1 MTFGLKFRSV
11 FFLFLLSSLAAY
23 SHNLKGVIKAV
34 DGTPIPYAT
43 IFVKE
48 VSLGVTTNDEGQFQ
62 LDLRTGT
69 YTINFRS
76 LGYIAQSQT
85 IVVNQKN
92 IDLNVILEEQRIQ
105 INTIDINSN
114 SEDAA
119 YGIMRKVIAL
129 SYVHLNQVSSFAAD
143 VYLRGTVKFEKI
155 PALIRNQLHRNKIDI
170 KSGDVFINETVSA
183 INFAAPDKY
192 EQKIV
197 SVNSTFPKV
206 VDFSVDGYL
215 GTSLYQDNINVLF
228 SPIGKNA
235 FTYYNY
241 RYEGYSLEGKYTVNK
256 IKVSPKRKSKQ
267 LFEGYIYIIEDLW
280 CLSKA
285 DLSFETPLGI
295 VEFRLVF
302 DEVNNGVWLPVGH
315 DYTFNGG
322 MMGVKGN
329 ARFIASIKYTK
340 LKVNDQVLS
349 MLNLKPSVS
358 PATSPAK
365 STTVNKSEINA
376 ASTKKKNKIG
386 QLLEKD
392 KLTNRDMSKLSRLM
406 AKEDYAVKPD
416 SLKSLEI
423 KDKVKVTIDKEASTR
438 EMSYWSAM
446 RPIPLSIDEKKSISQ
461 RDSLDL
467 LVKNM
472 RQDTSSVLSHKRNY
486 GLLNPLF
493 FGIRRPIGQSN
504 WGLKYDG
511 LISTKRISFN
521 AVDGWNLAQSILLSR
536 EFKPGNALA
545 VTPSIAY
552 AFGRAT
558 LLGSGVIKYTYSP
571 MRRGSFELSFGK
583 GTLDYNT
590 QNQAVHPFINSVGSL
605 FYKEN
610 FGRYYQ
616 SKYLNLSNSIDL
628 SNGLILASSLKMN
641 MNSQLENSTNFSF
654 FKKDESYKPNL
665 PSNRSLIGNS
675 LENQS
680 GTIMDLRIEYT
691 PHYFYRINR
700 GVKVMSHANYPTFFF
715 EYKKGIK
722 NISSSASDFDYLSA
736 GLQYS
741 KEWSSTSSIAFD
753 FHGGWFPNHAK
764 VHFSDYAHAQT
775 QTSPIL
781 LSEYRHA
788 FFLPGYYSLSTA
800 DKYTEGHISIRAPYI
815 ALKYLPGLSNT
826 LWREMV
832 WCSYYT
838 SPNTPN
844 YVEVGYTLLEVFLS
858 ANIGTHVGF
867 NDGKFS
873 NIGVNLAFRISY

>member
-1 MTFGLKFRSV
+1 MSLGLKFRTL
-11 FFLFLLSSLAAY
+11 FFLFLLSSLTVY

-43 IFVKE
+43 VFVKE
-48 VSLGVTTNDEGQFQ
+48 ASLGVTTNDEGKFQ
-62 LDLRTGT
+62 LDLRSGT

-76 LGYIAQSQT
+76 MGYIPKIQT
-85 IVVNQKN
+85 VVVTQKSF
-92 IDLNVILEEQRIQ
+92 DLNIVLEEQVIQ

-183 INFAAPDKY
+183 INFSAPDKY

-215 GTSLYQDNINVLF
+215 GTSLYQDNINVMF
-228 SPIGKNA
+228 SPLGKNA
-235 FTYYNY
+235 FTYYNF
-241 RYEGYSLEGKYTVNK
+241 RYEGYSQEGKYTVNK
-256 IKVSPKRKSKQ
+256 IKVIPKRKSKQ

-280 CLSKA
+280 CLNKA
-285 DLSFETPLGI
+285 DLSFDTPLGT
-295 VEFRLVF
+295 VKFRLVF

-322 MMGVKGN
+322 MMGVKGD
-329 ARFIASIKYTK
+329 ARFIASIKYAK

-349 MLNLKPSVS
+349 MLNIKPS
-358 PATSPAK
+358 ATSAYSAAK
-365 STTVNKSEINA
+365 STAVNSNVLNTTSA
-376 ASTKKKNKIG
+376 KKKHKIG

-392 KLTNRDMSKLSRLM
+392 KLTNRDMSKLSQLM

-423 KDKVKVTIDKEASTR
+423 KDKVKVTIDKEANNR
-438 EMSYWSAM
+438 EVSYWTAM
-446 RPIPLSIDEKKSISQ
+446 RPIPLSLDEMKSLSQ
-461 RDSLDL
+461 RDSLDIL
-467 LVKNM
+467 SEKM
-472 RQDTSSVLSHKRNY
+472 GQDTSSVVSHKRNY

-504 WGLKYDG
+504 WAIKYDG

-521 AVDGWNLAQSILLSR
+521 AVDGWNLAQSILVTK

-545 VTPSIAY
+545 LTPTISY
-552 AFGRAT
+552 ACGRSAV
-558 LLGSGVIKYTYSP
+558 LGSGVVTYTYSP
-571 MRRGSFELSFGK
+571 LRRGSFELSFGK
-583 GTLDYNT
+583 ATLDYNT
-590 QNQAVHPFINSVGSL
+590 PNKAVHPFINSVSSL

-616 SKYLNLSNSIDL
+616 SEYISAANSIDL
-628 SNGLILASSLKMN
+628 TNGLVLSSSFKMN
-641 MNSQLENSTNFSF
+641 TNYQLENSTNFSF
-654 FKKDESYKPNL
+654 LKKEEIYTPNL
-665 PSNRSLIGNS
+665 PSNRSLNNRSIS
-675 LENQS
+675 DQS
-680 GTIMDLRIEYT
+680 GAIMDLKIEYT

-700 GVKVMSHANYPTFFF
+700 GLKVMSHANYPTFFF

-722 NISSSASDFDYLSA
+722 DIGGSVSDFDYLSA
-736 GLQYS
+736 GFQYN

-753 FHGGWFPNHAK
+753 IHGGWFPNHNK
-764 VHFSDYAHAQT
+764 VHFSDFAHAQT

-800 DKYTEGHISIRAPYI
+800 DKYMEGHLSIRAPYI

-838 SPNTPN
+838 SPTTRN
-844 YVEVGYTLLEVFLS
+844 YVEVGYTLLEVLLS

>member
-1 MTFGLKFRSV
+1 MSFGLKFRTA
-11 FFLFLLSSLAAY
+11 FFLFLLCSLAAY

-43 IFVKE
+43 VFVKE
-48 VSLGVTTNDEGQFQ
+48 ASLGVTTNDEGKFQ
-62 LDLRTGT
+62 LDLRAGT

-76 LGYIAQSQT
+76 MGYIPKVQT
-85 IVVNQKN
+85 VVVTQKSF
-92 IDLNVILEEQRIQ
+92 DLNIVLEEQLIQ

-183 INFAAPDKY
+183 INFSAPDKY

-215 GTSLYQDNINVLF
+215 GTSLYQDNINVMF
-228 SPIGKNA
+228 SPLGRNA

-241 RYEGYSLEGKYTVNK
+241 RYEGYSQEGKYTVNK
-256 IKVSPKRKSKQ
+256 IKVIPKRKSKQ
-267 LFEGYIYIIEDLW
+267 LFDGTIYIIEDLW

-285 DLSFETPLGI
+285 DLSFETPLGT
-295 VEFRLVF
+295 VKFRLVF

-322 MMGVKGN
+322 MMGVKGD
-329 ARFIASIKYTK
+329 ARFIASIKYAK

-349 MLNLKPSVS
+349 MLNIKPN
-358 PATSPAK
+358 ATSAPSISK
-365 STTVNKSEINA
+365 STAFSSNGLNTTSA
-376 ASTKKKNKIG
+376 KKKHKIG

-392 KLTNRDMSKLSRLM
+392 KLTNRDMSKLSQLM

-423 KDKVKVTIDKEASTR
+423 KDKVKVTIDKQANNR
-438 EMSYWSAM
+438 EVSYWTAM
-446 RPIPLSIDEKKSISQ
+446 RPIPLSLDEIKSLSQ
-461 RDSLDL
+461 RDSLDIIS
-467 LVKNM
+467 KKM
-472 RQDTSSVLSHKRNY
+472 GQDTSSVVSHKRNY

-504 WGLKYDG
+504 WAIKYDG

-521 AVDGWNLAQSILLSR
+521 AVDGWNLAQSLLITK

-545 VTPSIAY
+545 LTPTVAY
-552 AFGRAT
+552 AFGRSAA
-558 LLGSGVIKYTYSP
+558 LGSGVVKYTYSP
-571 MRRGSFELSFGK
+571 LRRGSFELSFGK
-583 GTLDYNT
+583 STLDYNGAS
-590 QNQAVHPFINSVGSL
+590 QAVHPFINSISSL

-616 SKYLNLSNSIDL
+616 SEYISATNSIDL
-628 SNGLILASSLKMN
+628 TNGLVLSSSFKMN
-641 MNSQLENSTNFSF
+641 TNYQLENSTNFSF
-654 FKKDESYKPNL
+654 LKKEEIYTPNL
-665 PSNRSLIGNS
+665 PSNRALNNGSIS
-675 LENQS
+675 DQS
-680 GTIMDLRIEYT
+680 GAILDLKIEYT

-722 NISSSASDFDYLSA
+722 DIRGSVSDFDYLST
-736 GLQYS
+736 GFQYN

-753 FHGGWFPNHAK
+753 VHGGWFPNHNQ
-764 VHFSDYAHAQT
+764 VHFSDFAHAQT

-800 DKYTEGHISIRAPYI
+800 DNYMEGHLSIRAPYI

-838 SPNTPN
+838 SPTTRN
-844 YVEVGYTLLEVFLS
+844 YVEVGYTLLEVLLS

>member
-1 MTFGLKFRSV
+1 MSFGLKFRTA

-43 IFVKE
+43 VFVKE
-48 VSLGVTTNDEGQFQ
+48 ASLGVTTNDEGKFQ
-62 LDLRTGT
+62 LDLRAGT

-76 LGYIAQSQT
+76 MGYIPKVQT
-85 IVVNQKN
+85 VVVTQKSF
-92 IDLNVILEEQRIQ
+92 DLNIVLEEQLIQ

-129 SYVHLNQVSSFAAD
+129 SYVHLNQVSSFTAD

-155 PALIRNQLHRNKIDI
+155 PALIRNQLHRNKIEI

-183 INFAAPDKY
+183 INFSAPDKY

-215 GTSLYQDNINVLF
+215 GTSLYQDNINVMF
-228 SPIGKNA
+228 SPLGRNA

-241 RYEGYSLEGKYTVNK
+241 RYEGYSQEGKYTVNK
-256 IKVSPKRKSKQ
+256 IKVIPKRKSKQ
-267 LFEGYIYIIEDLW
+267 LFDGTIYIIEDLW

-285 DLSFETPLGI
+285 DLSFETPLGA
-295 VEFRLVF
+295 VQFRLVF

-322 MMGVKGN
+322 MMGVKGD
-329 ARFIASIKYTK
+329 ARFIASIKYAK

-349 MLNLKPSVS
+349 MLNIKPS
-358 PATSPAK
+358 ATSSPSISK
-365 STTVNKSEINA
+365 STAFSSNGLNTTSA
-376 ASTKKKNKIG
+376 KKKHKIG

-392 KLTNRDMSKLSRLM
+392 KLTNRDMSKLSKLM

-423 KDKVKVTIDKEASTR
+423 KDKVKVTIDKQANNR
-438 EMSYWSAM
+438 EVSYWTAM
-446 RPIPLSIDEKKSISQ
+446 RPIPLSLDEIKSLSH
-461 RDSLDL
+461 RDSLDIIS
-467 LVKNM
+467 KKM
-472 RQDTSSVLSHKRNY
+472 GQDTSSVVSHKRNY

-504 WGLKYDG
+504 WAIKYDG

-521 AVDGWNLAQSILLSR
+521 AVDGWNLAQSILITK

-545 VTPSIAY
+545 LTPTIAY
-552 AFGRAT
+552 AFGQSAV
-558 LLGSGVIKYTYSP
+558 LGSGVVKYTYSP
-571 MRRGSFELSFGK
+571 LRRGSFELSFGK
-583 GTLDYNT
+583 STLDYNAT
-590 QNQAVHPFINSVGSL
+590 SQAVHPFINSISSL

-616 SKYLNLSNSIDL
+616 SEYISATNSIDL
-628 SNGLILASSLKMN
+628 SNGLVLSSSFKMN
-641 MNSQLENSTNFSF
+641 TNYQLENSTNFSF
-654 FKKDESYKPNL
+654 LKKEENYKPNL
-665 PSNRSLIGNS
+665 PSNRSLNS
-675 LENQS
+675 SSLADQS
-680 GTIMDLRIEYT
+680 GAIMDLKIEYT

-722 NISSSASDFDYLSA
+722 DIRGSVTDFDYLST
-736 GLQYS
+736 GFQYN

-753 FHGGWFPNHAK
+753 VHGGWFPIHNQ
-764 VHFSDYAHAQT
+764 VHFSDFAHAQT

-788 FFLPGYYSLSTA
+788 FFLPGYYSLSTS
-800 DKYTEGHISIRAPYI
+800 DKYMEGHLSIRAPYI

-832 WCSYYT
+832 WFSYYT
-838 SPNTPN
+838 SPTTRN
-844 YVEVGYTLLEVFLS
+844 YVEVGYTLLEVLLS

>member
-1 MTFGLKFRSV
+1 MSFGLKFRSV
-11 FFLFLLSSLAAY
+11 FFLFLLCSLAAY
-23 SHNLKGVIKAV
+23 SHNLKGVIKAA

-43 IFVKE
+43 VFVKE
-48 VSLGVTTNDEGQFQ
+48 ASLGVTTNDEGKFQ
-62 LDLRTGT
+62 LDLRSGT

-76 LGYIAQSQT
+76 MGYIPKVQT
-85 IVVNQKN
+85 FVVTQKSV
-92 IDLNVILEEQRIQ
+92 DLNIVLEESVIQ

-155 PALIRNQLHRNKIDI
+155 PALIRNQLHRNKIEI

-183 INFAAPDKY
+183 INFSAPDKY

-215 GTSLYQDNINVLF
+215 GTSLYQDNINVMF
-228 SPIGKNA
+228 SPLGKNA

-241 RYEGYSLEGKYTVNK
+241 RYEGYSQEGKYTVNK
-256 IKVSPKRKSKQ
+256 IKVIPKRKSKQ

-285 DLSFETPLGI
+285 DLNFETPLGE
-295 VEFRLVF
+295 VQFRLVF

-329 ARFIASIKYTK
+329 ARFIASIKYAK

-349 MLNLKPSVS
+349 MLNIKPST
-358 PATSPAK
+358 TSAQSIAK
-365 STTVNKSEINA
+365 STAMNGNGLNTKSA
-376 ASTKKKNKIG
+376 KKKHKIG

-392 KLTNRDMSKLSRLM
+392 KLTNRDMSKLSQLM
-406 AKEDYAVKPD
+406 AKEDYAIKPD

-423 KDKVKVTIDKEASTR
+423 KDKVKVTIDKQANDR
-438 EMSYWSAM
+438 DISYWTAM
-446 RPIPLSIDEKKSISQ
+446 RPIPLSLDEKKSLSQ
-461 RDSLDL
+461 RDSLDIIS
-467 LVKNM
+467 KKM
-472 RQDTSSVLSHKRNY
+472 GQDTSSVVSHKRNY

-504 WGLKYDG
+504 WAIKYDG

-521 AVDGWNLAQSILLSR
+521 AVDGWNLVQSILVTK

-545 VTPSIAY
+545 LTPTIAY
-552 AFGRAT
+552 AFGRRSV
-558 LLGSGVIKYTYSP
+558 LGSGVVKYTYSP
-571 MRRGSFELSFGK
+571 LNRGSFELSFGK
-583 GTLDYNT
+583 STLDYNAT
-590 QNQAVHPFINSVGSL
+590 SQAVHPFINSVSSL

-616 SKYLNLSNSIDL
+616 SEYISATNSIDL
-628 SNGLILASSLKMN
+628 TNGLVLSTSFKIN
-641 MNSQLENSTNFSF
+641 TNYQLENSTNFSF
-654 FKKDESYKPNL
+654 LKKEEIYTPNL
-665 PSNRSLIGNS
+665 PSNRALNNGSIS
-675 LENQS
+675 DQS
-680 GTIMDLRIEYT
+680 GAILDLKIEYT

-722 NISSSASDFDYLSA
+722 DIRGSVSDFDFLRT
-736 GLQYS
+736 GFQYN

-753 FHGGWFPNHAK
+753 VHGGWFPNHNQ
-764 VHFSDYAHAQT
+764 VHFSDFAHAQT

-800 DKYTEGHISIRAPYI
+800 DNYIEGHLSIRAPYI

-838 SPNTPN
+838 SPTTRN
-844 YVEVGYTLLEVFLS
+844 YVEVGYTLLEVLLS

>member
-1 MTFGLKFRSV
+1 MSLGLKFRTL
-11 FFLFLLSSLAAY
+11 FFLFLLSSLTVY
-23 SHNLKGVIKAV
+23 SHNLKGVIKAA

-43 IFVKE
+43 VFVKE
-48 VSLGVTTNDEGQFQ
+48 ASLGVTTNDEGKFQ
-62 LDLRTGT
+62 LDLRSGT

-76 LGYIAQSQT
+76 MGYIPKIQT
-85 IVVNQKN
+85 VVVTQKSF
-92 IDLNVILEEQRIQ
+92 DLNIVLEEQVIQ

-183 INFAAPDKY
+183 INFSAPDKY

-215 GTSLYQDNINVLF
+215 GTSLYQDNINVMF
-228 SPIGKNA
+228 SPLGKNA
-235 FTYYNY
+235 FTYYNF
-241 RYEGYSLEGKYTVNK
+241 RYEGYSQEGKYTVNK
-256 IKVSPKRKSKQ
+256 IKVIPKRKSKQ

-280 CLSKA
+280 CLNKA
-285 DLSFETPLGI
+285 DLSFDTPLGT
-295 VEFRLVF
+295 VKFRLVF

-322 MMGVKGN
+322 MMGVKGD
-329 ARFIASIKYTK
+329 ARFIASIKYAK

-349 MLNLKPSVS
+349 MLNIKPS
-358 PATSPAK
+358 ATSAYSAAK
-365 STTVNKSEINA
+365 STAVNSNVLNTTSA
-376 ASTKKKNKIG
+376 KKKHKIG

-392 KLTNRDMSKLSRLM
+392 KLTNRDMSKLSQLM

-423 KDKVKVTIDKEASTR
+423 KDKVKVTIDKEANNR
-438 EMSYWSAM
+438 EVSYWTAM
-446 RPIPLSIDEKKSISQ
+446 RPIPLSLDEMKSLSQ
-461 RDSLDL
+461 RDSLDIL
-467 LVKNM
+467 SEKM
-472 RQDTSSVLSHKRNY
+472 GQDTSSVVSHKRNY

-504 WGLKYDG
+504 WAIKYDG

-521 AVDGWNLAQSILLSR
+521 AVDGWNLAQSILVTK

-545 VTPSIAY
+545 LTPTISY
-552 AFGRAT
+552 AFGRSAV
-558 LLGSGVIKYTYSP
+558 LGSGVVTYTYSP
-571 MRRGSFELSFGK
+571 LRRGSFELSFGK
-583 GTLDYNT
+583 ATLDYNT
-590 QNQAVHPFINSVGSL
+590 PNKAVHPFINSVSSL

-616 SKYLNLSNSIDL
+616 SEYISAANSIDL
-628 SNGLILASSLKMN
+628 TNGLVLSSSFKMN
-641 MNSQLENSTNFSF
+641 TNYQLENSTNFSF
-654 FKKDESYKPNL
+654 LKKEEIYTPNL
-665 PSNRSLIGNS
+665 PSNRSLNNRSIS
-675 LENQS
+675 DQS
-680 GTIMDLRIEYT
+680 GAIMDLKIEYT

-700 GVKVMSHANYPTFFF
+700 GLKVMSHANYPTFFF

-722 NISSSASDFDYLSA
+722 DIGGSVSDFDYLSA
-736 GLQYS
+736 GFQYN

-753 FHGGWFPNHAK
+753 IHGGWFPNHNQ
-764 VHFSDYAHAQT
+764 VHFSDFAHAQT

-800 DKYTEGHISIRAPYI
+800 DKYMEGHLSIRAPYI

-838 SPNTPN
+838 SPTTRN
-844 YVEVGYTLLEVFLS
+844 YVEVGYTLLEVLLS

>member
-1 MTFGLKFRSV
+1 MSLGLKFRTL
-11 FFLFLLSSLAAY
+11 FFLFLLSSLTAY
-23 SHNLKGVIKAV
+23 SHNLQGVIKAV

-43 IFVKE
+43 VFVKE
-48 VSLGVTTNDEGQFQ
+48 VSLGVTTNDEGKFQ
-62 LDLRTGT
+62 LDLRAGT

-76 LGYIAQSQT
+76 MGYIPKVQT
-85 IVVNQKN
+85 VIVTQKSL
-92 IDLNVILEEQRIQ
+92 DLNVVLEEQRIQ

-119 YGIMRKVIAL
+119 YGIMRKVIGL

-183 INFAAPDKY
+183 INFSAPDKY

-197 SVNSTFPKV
+197 SINSTFPKV

-215 GTSLYQDNINVLF
+215 GTSLYQDNINVMF
-228 SPIGKNA
+228 SPLGRNA

-241 RYEGYSLEGKYTVNK
+241 RYEGYSQEGKYTVNK
-256 IKVSPKRKSKQ
+256 IKVIPKRKSKQ

-280 CLSKA
+280 CLNKA
-285 DLSFETPLGI
+285 DLSFDTPLGT
-295 VEFRLVF
+295 VKFRLVF

-322 MMGVKGN
+322 MMGVKGD
-329 ARFIASIKYTK
+329 ARFIASIKYAK

-349 MLNLKPSVS
+349 MLNIKPS
-358 PATSPAK
+358 ATSAYSAAK
-365 STTVNKSEINA
+365 STAVNSNGLNTTSA
-376 ASTKKKNKIG
+376 KKKHKIG

-392 KLTNRDMSKLSRLM
+392 KLTNRDMSKLAQLM

-423 KDKVKVTIDKEASTR
+423 KDKVKVTIDSQASNR
-438 EMSYWSAM
+438 ELSYWTSM
-446 RPIPLSIDEKKSISQ
+446 RPIPLSLDEKKSLSQ

-467 LVKNM
+467 LAKKM
-472 RQDTSSVLSHKRNY
+472 GQDTSSVVSHKRNY
-486 GLLNPLF
+486 GFLNPLF

-504 WGLKYDG
+504 WALKYDG

-521 AVDGWNLAQSILLSR
+521 AVDGWNLAQSILVTK
-536 EFKPGNALA
+536 EFKPGHALTL
-545 VTPSIAY
+545 TPTISY
-552 AFGRAT
+552 AFGRSAV
-558 LLGSGVIKYTYSP
+558 LGSGVVKYTYSP
-571 MRRGSFELSFGK
+571 LRRGSFELSFGRS
-583 GTLDYNT
+583 TLDYNAT
-590 QNQAVHPFINSVGSL
+590 NQAVHPFINSVSSL

-616 SKYLNLSNSIDL
+616 SEYLKIANSIDL
-628 SNGLILASSLKMN
+628 SNGLVLSSSIKMN
-641 MNSQLENSTNFSF
+641 TNFRLENSTNFSF
-654 FKKDESYKPNL
+654 LKKEELYTPNL
-665 PSNRSLIGNS
+665 PSNRSLNNS
-675 LENQS
+675 SISDQS
-680 GTIMDLRIEYT
+680 GAIMDLKIEYT

-700 GVKVMSHANYPTFFF
+700 GEKVMSHANYPTFFF

-722 NISSSASDFDYLSA
+722 DIGASVSDFDYLST
-736 GLQYS
+736 GFQYT

-753 FHGGWFPNHAK
+753 VHGGWFPNHNQ
-764 VHFSDYAHAQT
+764 VHFSDFAHAQT

-800 DKYTEGHISIRAPYI
+800 DKYMEGHLSIRAPYI

-838 SPNTPN
+838 SPTTRN
-844 YVEVGYTLLEVFLS
+844 YVEVGYTLLEVLLS

>member
-1 MTFGLKFRSV
+1 MSLGLKFRTL
-11 FFLFLLSSLAAY
+11 FFLFLLSSLTVY
-23 SHNLKGVIKAV
+23 SHNLKGVIKAA

-43 IFVKE
+43 VFVKE
-48 VSLGVTTNDEGQFQ
+48 ASLGVTTNDEGKFQ
-62 LDLRTGT
+62 LDLRSGT

-76 LGYIAQSQT
+76 MGYIPKIQT
-85 IVVNQKN
+85 VVVTQKSF
-92 IDLNVILEEQRIQ
+92 DLNIVLEEQVIQ

-183 INFAAPDKY
+183 INFSAPDKY

-215 GTSLYQDNINVLF
+215 GTSLYQDNINVMF
-228 SPIGKNA
+228 SPLGKNA
-235 FTYYNY
+235 FTYYNF
-241 RYEGYSLEGKYTVNK
+241 RYEGYSQEGKYTVNK
-256 IKVSPKRKSKQ
+256 IKVIPKRKSKQ

-280 CLSKA
+280 CLNKA
-285 DLSFETPLGI
+285 DLSFDTPLGT
-295 VEFRLVF
+295 VKFRLVF

-322 MMGVKGN
+322 MMGVKGD
-329 ARFIASIKYTK
+329 ARFIASIKYAK

-349 MLNLKPSVS
+349 MLNIKPS
-358 PATSPAK
+358 ATSAYSAAK
-365 STTVNKSEINA
+365 STAVNSNVLNTTSA
-376 ASTKKKNKIG
+376 KKKHKIG

-392 KLTNRDMSKLSRLM
+392 KLTNRDMSKLSQLM

-423 KDKVKVTIDKEASTR
+423 KDKVKVTIDKEANNR
-438 EMSYWSAM
+438 EVSYWTAM
-446 RPIPLSIDEKKSISQ
+446 RPIPLSLDEMKSLSQ
-461 RDSLDL
+461 RDSLDIL
-467 LVKNM
+467 SEKM
-472 RQDTSSVLSHKRNY
+472 GQDTSSVVSHKRNY

-504 WGLKYDG
+504 WAIKYDG

-521 AVDGWNLAQSILLSR
+521 AVDGWNLAQSILVTK

-545 VTPSIAY
+545 LTPTISY
-552 AFGRAT
+552 ACGRSAV
-558 LLGSGVIKYTYSP
+558 LGSGVVTYTYSP
-571 MRRGSFELSFGK
+571 LRRGSFELSFGK
-583 GTLDYNT
+583 ATLDYNT
-590 QNQAVHPFINSVGSL
+590 PNKAVHPFINSVSSL

-616 SKYLNLSNSIDL
+616 SEYISAANSIDL
-628 SNGLILASSLKMN
+628 TNGLVLSSSFKMN
-641 MNSQLENSTNFSF
+641 TNYQLENSTNFSF
-654 FKKDESYKPNL
+654 LKKEEIYTPNL
-665 PSNRSLIGNS
+665 PSNRSLNNRSIS
-675 LENQS
+675 DQS
-680 GTIMDLRIEYT
+680 GAIMDLKIEYT

-700 GVKVMSHANYPTFFF
+700 GLKVMSHANYPTFFF

-722 NISSSASDFDYLSA
+722 DIGGSVSDFDYLSA
-736 GLQYS
+736 GFQYN

-753 FHGGWFPNHAK
+753 IHGGWFPNHNK
-764 VHFSDYAHAQT
+764 VHFSDFAHAQT

-800 DKYTEGHISIRAPYI
+800 DKYMEGHLSIRAPYI

-838 SPNTPN
+838 SPTTRN
-844 YVEVGYTLLEVFLS
+844 YVEVGYTLLEVLLS